1 MYMEPYPEYSWGY
14 KVDKAAKP
22 SLRRVGSRCE
32 HVIGRTCKEQHI
44 HSDLHNN
51 NRWPVC
57 RENWL
62 GCEHIDFENES
73 DLENGFNLEDELLTR
88 VAKPESLGNIT
99 WVEASLKVMEGGT
112 DARSDSGL
120 FLNGAELAEE
130 RLRFSPTD

>member
-1 MYMEPYPEYSWGY
+1 
-14 KVDKAAKP
+14 
-22 SLRRVGSRCE
+22 
-32 HVIGRTCKEQHI
+32 
-44 HSDLHNN
+44 
-51 NRWPVC
+51 
-57 RENWL
+57 
-62 GCEHIDFENES
+62 
-73 DLENGFNLEDELLTR
+73 LEDELLTR